1 MSSLW
6 GQRTLQDSLA
16 GLGQGPGQARG
27 DHVPGASPIEFLK
40 VAVRTDENTSDIL
53 WTEGRHTSSEVLPA
67 QGLVIYIGSRNMQL
81 PWQQR
86 HEAALV
92 VTKVSAP
99 PMSVRACRGRAH
111 GWSIRS
117 CASSLAALVV
127 NHFLI
132 MLDLVGLDSFPAQ
145 GQLHLCG

>member
-1 MSSLW
+1 MSSLC
-6 GQRTLQDSLA
+6 GQLEDST
-16 GLGQGPGQARG
+16 GQSSWPRARA
-27 DHVPGASPIEFLK
+27 GASTRRPCSRGFANRIFK
-40 VAVRTDENTSDIL
+40 GSHQNGRNTSNIL
-53 WTEGRHTSSEVLPA
+53 WAEGRHTSSEVLPS

-99 PMSVRACRGRAH
+99 LMSVRACRGRAH
-111 GWSIRS
+111 GWSICS

-132 MLDLVGLDSFPAQ
+132 MLDLGGLD
-145 GQLHLCG
+145 